1 VAEPDL
7 RVPFLKDIPADGM
20 AGMTRRSE
28 IRQRGGDGD
37 GGDDD
42 GQQQKQPGWQ
52 TPSEAVQQR
61 EFFSWV
67 AS

>member
-1 VAEPDL
+1 L

-20 AGMTRRSE
+20 AGMTWRSE

-42 GQQQKQPGWQ
+42 GQPQRRPGWQ
-52 TPSEAVQQR
+52 TPSEAELQR
-61 EFFSWV
+61 EFFSCV